1 MEHSLHKHRRS
12 LLPVFITYFLDNF
25 GLAIIYPIFT
35 PLLLNPKHLFIEA
48 SATYIERTILLGLL
62 IGSFP
67 LAQFFGAP
75 LIGQFSDR
83 FGRKKAFYITI
94 LGTAIGYSITACAI
108 MQNTLPLLFASRF
121 LTGLFAGN
129 LTLCLAAIAD
139 MSPDQHAR
147 TKNFGLIAA
156 IGGLSFILAILLG
169 GILSNPHFGTH
180 FNPSFPF
187 WITASLS
194 YINFFL
200 MIILFHETHP
210 ARAPTGFNPFRGM
223 QNLAEAV
230 RNPSLRILY
239 IINFFFMLSWV
250 TSMQFFPASLIKIFG
265 IPNEEITW
273 SLVMIGTIW
282 SLSNLCLNRYLS
294 KRFYSAKTL
303 LICLLIQGSFLLF
316 LSTTGNL
323 YLFLGFFFSSAICA
337 SLNWTNGLATV
348 SIKASPE
355 MQGSILGVN
364 QSLSAIAAMSGPAIG
379 GVLAGVGNHLIFLFT
394 GTCCF
399 LAFTLLYKKKLYL
412 SN

>member
-1 MEHSLHKHRRS
+1 MESHRHRKS
-12 LLPVFITYFLDNF
+12 LLPVFLTYFLDNF

-48 SATYIERTILLGLL
+48 SASYIERTVLLGLL

-94 LGTAIGYSITACAI
+94 LGTAVGYTITACAI
-108 MQNTLPLLFASRF
+108 LVNNLPLLFTSRF
-121 LTGLFAGN
+121 VTGLFAGN

-147 TKNFGLIAA
+147 AKNFGLIAA

-187 WITASLS
+187 WLTAALS
-194 YINFFL
+194 YANFFF
-200 MIILFHETHP
+200 MILLFQETHP
-210 ARAPTGFNPFRGM
+210 PSITSGFNPFRGI
-223 QNLAEAV
+223 QNLSQAL
-230 RNPSLRILY
+230 RNSDLRTLY
-239 IINFFFMLSWV
+239 FINFFFMLSWV
-250 TSMQFFPASLIKIFG
+250 TSMQFFPATLLKIFQ
-265 IPNEEITW
+265 IPGEDTTW
-273 SLVMIGTIW
+273 SLVAIGTIW
-282 SLSNLCLNRYLS
+282 SLSNLCLNRFLS
-294 KRFYSAKTL
+294 KRFYAAKTL
-303 LICLLIQGSFLLF
+303 LICLLIQGAFLLF
-316 LSTTGNL
+316 LSTTSQFS
-323 YLFLGFFFSSAICA
+323 LFLGFFFCSAICA

-348 SIKASPE
+348 SIKASPD

-379 GVLAGVGNHLIFLFT
+379 GVIAGISDHLIFLFT
-394 GTCCF
+394 SLCCF
-399 LAFTLLYKKKLYL
+399 LAFSLLYKKKLYRL
-412 SN
+412 D